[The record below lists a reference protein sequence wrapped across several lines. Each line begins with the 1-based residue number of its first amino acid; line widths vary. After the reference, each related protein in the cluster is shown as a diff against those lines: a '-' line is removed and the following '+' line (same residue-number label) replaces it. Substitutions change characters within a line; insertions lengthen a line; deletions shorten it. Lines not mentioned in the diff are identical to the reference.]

1 MYQDDDP
8 LSYALKS
15 THCGWNHGVL
25 ASVEFVR
32 PSPKPR
38 KAISLIGRPLNAQ
51 RVAHDRQPLRPGDQ
65 QALMFHFAFHLAF
78 HFGRENRKMKHPF
91 PKTQFAQWFSRS
103 TVVFH
108 LPFHLVFHSA
118 RKTERNTQARI
129 ATASLSLPVLTLLR
143 LATAF
148 RPWLD
153 HQQTG
158 EPVHGLLVLERGIR
172 SLPLTVLTR
181 HELIGRIIGL
191 GRGPISLYMLQ
202 AGIVGLPNVG
212 KSTLFNA
219 LTAQEAALAA
229 NYPFATIEPNVG
241 VVAVPDGRLGVLK
254 DLNKAQKIVPAT
266 VEFVDIA
273 GLVRGASK
281 GEGLGNQFL
290 ANIRETHAVIQVVRC
305 FEDENIIHV
314 EGSVDPIRDIETIQI
329 ELALADLASIEK
341 RKDKAGRSA
350 KSGDKDAKR
359 ELEIIEKIQP
369 VLEEG
374 RPIRAAALTDDE
386 REIVRKWFLLT
397 SKPTIYAAN
406 VDEGSLADPDSN
418 PHVLAVKKHAAAENS
433 DVVVICA
440 KLEAELVALEDAER
454 AEYLKDLGLES
465 SGVDKMIKAA
475 YHMLGLMSFLTAGEK
490 EVRAWT
496 IPIGTKAPQAAG
508 EIHTDIER
516 GFIRAEIIGY
526 DDLVACG
533 SRKAASEKGLARLE
547 GKEYVM
553 QDGDVVDFR
562 FNV

>member
-1 MYQDDDP
+1 
-8 LSYALKS
+8 
-15 THCGWNHGVL
+15 
-25 ASVEFVR
+25 
-32 PSPKPR
+32 
-38 KAISLIGRPLNAQ
+38 
-51 RVAHDRQPLRPGDQ
+51 
-65 QALMFHFAFHLAF
+65 
-78 HFGRENRKMKHPF
+78 
-91 PKTQFAQWFSRS
+91 
-103 TVVFH
+103 
-108 LPFHLVFHSA
+108 
-118 RKTERNTQARI
+118 
-129 ATASLSLPVLTLLR
+129 
-143 LATAF
+143 
-148 RPWLD
+148 
-153 HQQTG
+153 
-158 EPVHGLLVLERGIR
+158 
-172 SLPLTVLTR
+172 
-181 HELIGRIIGL
+181 
-191 GRGPISLYMLQ
+191 MLQ

-241 VVAVPDGRLGVLK
+241 VVAVPDERLAVLEK
-254 DLNKAQKIVPAT
+254 MNKAQKVVPAT

-329 ELALADLASIEK
+329 ELALADLASAEK
-341 RKDKAGRSA
+341 RRDKAIRGA
-350 KSGDKDAKR
+350 KSGDKEAKR
-359 ELEIIEKIQP
+359 EIEILDKVQP

-374 RPIRAAALTDDE
+374 RPARAANLTDDE
-386 REIVRKWFLLT
+386 REIVRKWFFLT

-406 VDEGSLADPDSN
+406 VDEGSLADPDAN
-418 PHVLAVKKHAAAENS
+418 PHVQALRKHAESEKA
-433 DVVVICA
+433 DVVVISA
-440 KLEAELVALEDAER
+440 KLEADLVALEPVER
-454 AEYLKDLGLES
+454 AEYLQGHGVES
-465 SGVDKMIKAA
+465 SGVDQLIKAA

-516 GFIRAEIIGY
+516 GFIRAEIVSY

-547 GKEYVM
+547 GKEYIM